1 VVAHRL
7 GRSRFGGWISAA
19 ERALSAAQR
28 AGKLLAHLGML
39 DTCLTRCLVA
49 GALLDSRLR
58 VQVRIGFA
66 PGADPG
72 RPVGHAWLF
81 IAGRRIGTDA
91 ADAAFETVATIS
103 IRKGVEGDDRSAEN
117 PLPAQPGGPKGSPST
132 GA

>member
-1 VVAHRL
+1 MVAHRL

-19 ERALSAAQR
+19 DRALSAAQR
-28 AGKLLAHLGML
+28 AGRLLAHLGML

-58 VQVRIGFA
+58 VQVRLGFA

-81 IAGRRIGTDA
+81 IAGRRIDTNA
-91 ADAAFETVATIS
+91 ADATFETVATIS
-103 IRKGVEGDDRSAEN
+103 VRKGLEGEVRSAEDS
-117 PLPAQPGGPKGSPST
+117 PPTQPGGPKGSPST